1 LQEVSRFLSMNDVF
15 KDTVRRF
22 VPELAEREDFETDY
36 RSELECPKCGKDE
49 GSGLYYRFKGEAEW
63 IPVGG
68 LVKCSSCRDS
78 EVFADY
84 QTQSLHEQ
92 KEDIKERLM
101 KEYFI
106 IPDELKEAGFKNY
119 KTIDGITEQAKKKTT
134 DYVKSF
140 LSGPEGRHSL
150 LISGSVGSGKS
161 HLCAAIART
170 IRSHGFSVGFLT
182 TGQVLQKIKTTYQ
195 KGASKKEE
203 DIFRELGK
211 LDLLILDDIGSEA
224 IGSGKEKSENWRMSM
239 LFEIVNSRM
248 GKPTIYTS
256 NLVEADLTKAVGER
270 VDSRLYSNTDFLDM
284 FSEIDYRKEYLK
296 KSV

>member
-1 LQEVSRFLSMNDVF
+1 MQEVSRFLSMNDVY
-15 KDTVRRF
+15 KDAVRRF
-22 VPELAEREDFETDY
+22 IPELAEREDFETDY
-36 RSELECPKCGKDE
+36 KFELECPKCGKEE
-49 GSGLYYRFKGEAEW
+49 GSGLYYRIKGEEQW
-63 IPVGG
+63 LPIGG

-78 EVFADY
+78 EAFEDY
-84 QTQSLHEQ
+84 QTQSLQEQ

-106 IPDELKEAGFKNY
+106 IPDELKDAGFKNY
-119 KTIDGITEQAKKKTT
+119 KTIDGITEQAKRKTIE
-134 DYVKSF
+134 YMRNF
-140 LSGPEGRHSL
+140 LKGPEGRYSL
-150 LISGSVGSGKS
+150 LISGSVGTGKS

-182 TGQVLQKIKTTYQ
+182 TGQVLQKIKQTYQ

-203 DIFRELGK
+203 DVIRELGK
-211 LDLLILDDIGSEA
+211 LELLILDDIGSEA
-224 IGSGKEKSENWRMSM
+224 IGNNEWRLGL